1 MNFVGVSTNTGDPGP
16 YVAAEAN
23 ALDALI
29 HEGVVERVLLKA
41 DYSGAVV
48 LLNVTDEASA
58 RATLDA
64 LPIAAHGL
72 TRFALIPVVDP
83 AQAPPETTPASA
95 P

>member
-1 MNFVGVSTNTGDPGP
+1 MNFVAVSTNTGDPGR
-16 YVAAEAN
+16 YIAAEAH
-23 ALDALI
+23 AIDELV

-41 DYSGAVV
+41 DYSGAV
-48 LLNVTDEASA
+48 LLLKVTDEATA

-83 AQAPPETTPASA
+83 GQDPSEKTSA
-95 P
+95 LAR

>member
-1 MNFVGVSTNTGDPGP
+1 MNFVAVSTNTGDPGR
-16 YVAAEAN
+16 YVAAEAH
-23 ALDALI
+23 AIDELV

-41 DYSGAVV
+41 DYSGAVL
-48 LLNVTDEASA
+48 LLNATDERTA
-58 RATLDA
+58 RAALDA

-83 AQAPPETTPASA
+83 KPAPPEATPGSA